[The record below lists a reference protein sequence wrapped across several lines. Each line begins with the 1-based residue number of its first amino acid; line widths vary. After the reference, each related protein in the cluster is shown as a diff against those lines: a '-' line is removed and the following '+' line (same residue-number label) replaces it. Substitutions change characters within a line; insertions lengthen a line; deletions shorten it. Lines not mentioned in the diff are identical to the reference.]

1 MPLFRNKSAAPQAV
15 AGAGLAEPGGLLE
28 VPEDLARGLTGPDW
42 ELVPVEASFETTA
55 VVLPVLAGPGEQ
67 VEEQP

>member
-55 VVLPVLAGPGEQ
+55 ALQPVLAGLGERMEDQ
-67 VEEQP
+67 S

>member
-15 AGAGLAEPGGLLE
+15 TGAGLAEPGGPLE

-42 ELVPVEASFETTA
+42 ELVSAEATVEATTA
-55 VVLPVLAGPGEQ
+55 TLPVLAGPGEQ
-67 VEEQP
+67 VEDQP

>member
-28 VPEDLARGLTGPDW
+28 LPEDLARGLNGPEW
-42 ELVPVEASFETTA
+42 ELIPVGAPADTTA
-55 VVLPVLAGPGEQ
+55 TVPPVSAGPGQQ
-67 VEEQP
+67 VEDQP